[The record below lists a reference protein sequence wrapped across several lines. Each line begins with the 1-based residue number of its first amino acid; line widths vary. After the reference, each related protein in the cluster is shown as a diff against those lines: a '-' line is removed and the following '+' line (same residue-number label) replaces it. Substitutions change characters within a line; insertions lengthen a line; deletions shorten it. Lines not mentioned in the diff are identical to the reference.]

1 MTSEER
7 HKAREERRKA
17 KRAEKR
23 RKDLEPY
30 DNYDNVISSRSLYR
44 AAVVSRHG
52 VGWKASVQRYHINLL
67 RNTWDL
73 HRKLMNGENVIMG
86 FICFDLMERGKLRH
100 IRSVHFKERVV
111 QRSLCDNALIPVL
124 SRGLIYD
131 NGASLEGK
139 GIHFAMFRCRDYLRK
154 YYRQHR
160 TNEGWVLQ
168 IDFSGYFDNIQH
180 APIWEM
186 LDRNFTDRRIIDLT
200 RKFVESFGESSL
212 GIGSQVSQILA
223 ITYPTRIDH
232 YIAEV
237 LRLKGERY
245 MDDSIYFSRNREELE
260 KALEILRPMYE
271 AIGIRLNPRKT
282 QIIPLRRF
290 TFLKVRFELL
300 PTGKV
305 IMRPC
310 RKSIIKQQQKLRK
323 FQRFLK
329 SGEMTLE
336 DIQTSYESWRGGKTH
351 MDGYKSIRRMDQRYI
366 SQFGMIP
373 AAIKKKNRR
382 KERDVRVR

>member
-1 MTSEER
+1 MTSGER

-23 RKDLEPY
+23 KRDLAPF
-30 DNYDNVISSRSLYR
+30 DNYENMISSRSLYR

-73 HRKLMNGENVIMG
+73 HRKLMNEENVIMG

-124 SRGLIYD
+124 SRGLVYD
-131 NGASLEGK
+131 NGASLKGK
-139 GIHFAMFRCRDYLRK
+139 GIHFAMFRCKKYLQEYFRK
-154 YYRQHR
+154 HR

-180 APIWEM
+180 GPIWEM
-186 LDRNFTDRRIIDLT
+186 LDRQFTDQRIIRLT

-232 YIAEV
+232 YVAEV

-245 MDDSIYFSRNREELE
+245 MDDSIYFSRSREQLE
-260 KALEILRPMYE
+260 KALAILRPMYA
-271 AIGIRLNPRKT
+271 AIGIKLNPRKT
-282 QIIPLRRF
+282 QIIPLKHF
-290 TFLKVRFELL
+290 TFLKVRYELT

-310 RKSIIKQQQKLRK
+310 RKSIVQEQRKLKK
-323 FQRFLK
+323 FKRFLAT
-329 SGEMTLE
+329 GEMKIE
-336 DIQTSYESWRGGKTH
+336 DVRTSYESWRGGKTH
-351 MDGYKSIRRMDQRYI
+351 MDGYKSIRSMDKRYTD
-366 SQFGMIP
+366 QFGLIP

-382 KERDVRVR
+382 RNKCSGM